1 MSFYSSV
8 FSLKA
13 KTWQEVTMGVDFTG
27 DQEGQTVGR
36 ADYFSHIN
44 AIGEI
49 IKQAGGMN
57 DLFNEFAGP
66 NLVFLCENL
75 QIDRSAAALFATMVN
90 MYDGRPV
97 TVNQLSEC
105 LALKCIEVIQFMDEF
120 EQLEQKGLIQIYR
133 EDPNPF
139 PGRRGKKI
147 LIFELPL
154 NTIDALRKGT
164 CHELA
169 VGKNLS
175 IDEFFLRLENIFEER
190 VQRRVAYNTTKKKMG
205 DLLYANTHLRFVQKI
220 QSLAL
225 FDDDALVLLRFF
237 HYAVNVDEH
246 EMTFHHLEALYDHS
260 SAFTGIKRLLRN
272 GSHVLLEK
280 RLIENTCG
288 DGFCDTDSFQL
299 TDAANEE
306 FLAEFDTRP
315 RNRQVRGLRQPGSIT
330 AKDLFYPEKTH
341 RAITELTSLLQPEN
355 FSAVQKRLSD
365 NGMRRGFACLFSGMP
380 GTGKTETAF
389 QIARMC
395 GRDIMQID
403 IATTKSKWFGDS
415 EKQIKALFDKYR
427 ACVKKSEVTPILLF
441 NEADAVFGKRR
452 FLSNGYNGP
461 AQTENAIQN
470 IILQEIENLDGI
482 LIATTNMSRNM
493 DAAFERRFLY
503 KIEFEKPET
512 ETRKAIWL
520 SLIPFLSD
528 EDALALSSRFDFSG
542 GQIENVARKFSIH
555 QVLSGNN
562 PSLKDMMR
570 FCAGENISRK
580 EAKIG
585 FAVS

>member
-1 MSFYSSV
+1 
-8 FSLKA
+8 
-13 KTWQEVTMGVDFTG
+13 MGVNFSG
-27 DQEGQTVGR
+27 DQDGQTGGR
-36 ADYFSHIN
+36 VDYFSHIN
-44 AIGEI
+44 AIGDI
-49 IKQAGGMN
+49 LKQAGGMN

-66 NLVFLCENL
+66 HLVFLGENL
-75 QIDRSAAALFATMVN
+75 QIDRSAAALFAILVDK
-90 MYDGRPV
+90 YEGRPIAIDH
-97 TVNQLSEC
+97 
-105 LALKCIEVIQFMDEF
+105 LAHHLQRKCIEVMQFMDEF
-120 EQLEQKGLIQIYR
+120 EQLEQKGLIQIYKR
-133 EDPNPF
+133 DADLFCYQSEMF
-139 PGRRGKKI
+139 
-147 LIFELPL
+147 IFELPL
-154 NTIDALRKGT
+154 KTLDALRKGT

-169 VGKNLS
+169 VSKNLS
-175 IDEFFLRLENIFEER
+175 IDKFFLRLENLFEER
-190 VQRRVAYNTTKKKMG
+190 LQRRVSYDNTKKKLE
-205 DLLYANTHLRFVQKI
+205 DLLYDNDHLHFVQKI
-220 QSLAL
+220 RNLAL
-225 FDDDALVLLRFF
+225 FDDDILILLRFF
-237 HYAVNVDEH
+237 HYSVNVDEH

-260 SAFTGIKRLLRN
+260 SAFTGIKRQLRD

-280 RLIENTCG
+280 GLIENTCG
-288 DGFCDTDSFQL
+288 DGFCDTDGFQL
-299 TDAANEE
+299 TDAAKEE
-306 FLAEFDTRP
+306 FLAELDIRP
-315 RNRQVRGLRQPGSIT
+315 LNRQVRGLRQPGSIT
-330 AKDLFYPEKTH
+330 AKNLFYPEKTH

-365 NGMRRGFACLFSGMP
+365 NGMRKGFACLFSGMP

-415 EKQIKALFDKYR
+415 EKQIKALFDNYR
-427 ACVKKSEVTPILLF
+427 SCVRKSEVTPILLF

-452 FLSNGYNGP
+452 FLGNGYNGP

-503 KIEFEKPET
+503 KIEFEKPEI

-520 SLIPFLSD
+520 SLIPGLT
-528 EDALALSSRFDFSG
+528 EQDALALSSRFDFSG
-542 GQIENVARKFSIH
+542 GQIENIARKFSVH

-570 FCAGENISRK
+570 FCAGESISRK

-585 FAVS
+585 FAAS